1 MMENTLILKED
12 INKYKLVSAPENQSE
27 YWKKVLSYA
36 VRLGNEFKG
45 KTILTF
51 QTNEGPKTVQTTVWS
66 CTEDYLHLKGG
77 VTIPLKSIIEMH
89 F

>member
-1 MMENTLILKED
+1 MENTLILKED
-12 INKYKLVSAPENQSE
+12 INKYKLIAAAEDKSE

-51 QTNEGPKTVQTTVWS
+51 QTKDGAKTVETTVWS
-66 CTEDYLHLKGG
+66 STEEYLHLKGG

>member
-1 MMENTLILKED
+1 MGNTIILKED
-12 INKYKLVSAPENQSE
+12 ITKYHLVSASEDRSE
-27 YWKKVLSYA
+27 YWKKELSYA

-51 QTNEGPKTVQTTVWS
+51 QTSEGPKTVETTVWS
-66 CTEDYLHLKGG
+66 TTDNYLHLKGG
-77 VTIPLKSIIEMH
+77 ITIPLKSIIEIH

>member
-1 MMENTLILKED
+1 MGNTLISKED
-12 INKYKLVSAPENQSE
+12 INNYHLVAAAVDKTEH
-27 YWKKVLSYA
+27 WKKELSYA

-51 QTNEGPKTVQTTVWS
+51 QTSEGAKTVETTVWS
-66 CTEDYLHLKGG
+66 LTDRYLHLKGG
-77 VTIPLKSIIEMH
+77 VTIPLKSIIEIH